1 MKLQNKSRLLAALLL
16 SAAVVSLLFTAGCGQ
31 KVKAEGLWE
40 NATYKQNE
48 TFGEGK
54 TTVEVEVKA
63 GDDSVTFTVNTDKE
77 NLADALLEHGIIEGE
92 DGPFGIYIKKV
103 NGILA
108 DYDVNKAY
116 WSLCKDG
123 EALMSGASDTKIA
136 DGEHYELV
144 YAK

>member
-1 MKLQNKSRLLAALLL
+1 MKLQNKSRLLATLLL

-40 NATYKQNE
+40 SAVYTSDK

-54 TTVEVEVKA
+54 TTIEVEVKA
-63 GDDSVTFTVNTDKE
+63 GEQSVTFTINTDKE
-77 NLADALLEHGIIEGE
+77 NFADALLEHEIIEGE
-92 DGPFGIYIKKV
+92 DGPYGLYIKKV

-108 DYDVNKAY
+108 DYDVDQSY

-123 EALMSGASDTKIA
+123 EMLNTGASDTKIA
-136 DGEHYELV
+136 QGEHYEFV